1 MNDSIEN
8 SLEDSSS
15 LEHVVISSNSNTVKA
30 NILLDIQK
38 SAEEE
43 VPPPPV
49 PAPEIIKFKFRCI
62 LDDLKASLRHRK
74 YSRLL
79 YKTVLIQ
86 LIRNRSE
93 RLKSKLWDNL
103 IKDI

>member
-15 LEHVVISSNSNTVKA
+15 LEHVVILSNSNTVKA

-38 SAEEE
+38 SAEE
-43 VPPPPV
+43 VPPPV

-62 LDDLKASLRHRK
+62 LDDLKASIRHRK

-93 RLKSKLWDNL
+93 RLKSKLWENL